1 MNFRELAEKT
11 ESYIIEQRRFFHAC
25 PELSMQEKETTKA
38 IIAQLEA
45 MGLEVKTFDGYYGC
59 MADIVGDQPGK
70 MVALRADI
78 DALPILEETGLP
90 FASKNEG
97 CMHAC
102 GHDCHISMLL
112 GAAKMLTEVKDQ
124 LKGTVRLIFQ
134 PSEEAG
140 SYDGAPALIDQG
152 VLEGVD
158 AIYGAHIWN
167 VLEAP
172 YINIESGNRMA
183 STAEFHV
190 EIEGLSTHGS
200 SPEAGIDAIVVMSA
214 IIMNLQTFVSR
225 NNSPLNPLV
234 VSVGKVEAGSRW
246 NVIAGKAKFE
256 GTVRTFS
263 PELLEEAPK
272 AIARI
277 VENTAAAYGATAKL
291 SSFEWMVIPVINS
304 DEKLVKIGQEA
315 VKKMYGEEALKP
327 MITQMGGEDFSYY
340 MRKVPG
346 VFAFI
351 GSHNPETGKIYSNHH
366 EKYDVDEDV
375 LKRGAAVYA
384 QFAHDFLAQE

>member
-11 ESYIIEQRRFFHAC
+11 ESYIIDRRRYYHQH
-25 PELSMQEKETTKA
+25 PELSEQEKNTTAA
-38 IIAQLEA
+38 IVKDLQA
-45 MGLEVKTFDGYYGC
+45 MGLEVKTYECVNAYGC
-59 MADIVGDQPGK
+59 TADIVGAQPGK
-70 MVALRADI
+70 TVALRADI
-78 DALPILEETGLP
+78 DALPVSEETGLE
-90 FASKNEG
+90 FASENVG

-112 GAAKMLTEVKDQ
+112 GAAKMLAENKDK

-134 PSEEAG
+134 PAEETG
-140 SYDGAPALIDQG
+140 FGAPAFIKAG
-152 VLEGVD
+152 VLDGVD

-167 VLEAP
+167 SLAAP
-172 YINIESGNRMA
+172 YVNIESGNRMA

-190 EIEGLSTHGS
+190 EIEGMSSHGS
-200 SPEAGIDAIVVMSA
+200 APEDGIDAIVAMSA
-214 IIMNLQTFVSR
+214 IILNLQTFVSR

-263 PELLEEAPK
+263 KDMLEEAPRV
-272 AIARI
+272 ISRI

-291 SSFEWMVIPVINS
+291 TDFRWMVVPVIN
-304 DEKLVKIGQEA
+304 DHEDLVKIGQDS
-315 VKKMYGEEALKP
+315 VKKLYGEEGLAP
-327 MITQMGGEDFSYY
+327 MQTLMGGEDFSFY
-340 MRKVPG
+340 MQKVPG
-346 VFAFI
+346 VFGFI
-351 GSHNPETGKIYSNHH
+351 GSNNPETGKIYPNHH
-366 EKYDVDEDV
+366 EKYDVDEEV

>member
-11 ESYIIEQRRFFHAC
+11 ESYIIDRRRYYHQH
-25 PELSMQEKETTKA
+25 PELSEQEKNTTAA
-38 IIAQLEA
+38 IVKDLQA
-45 MGLEVKTFDGYYGC
+45 MGLEVKTYECVNAYGC
-59 MADIVGDQPGK
+59 TADIVGAQPGK
-70 MVALRADI
+70 TVALRADI
-78 DALPILEETGLP
+78 DALPVSEETGLE
-90 FASKNEG
+90 FASENVG

-112 GAAKMLTEVKDQ
+112 GAAKMLAENKDK

-134 PSEEAG
+134 PAEETG
-140 SYDGAPALIDQG
+140 FGAPAFIKAG
-152 VLEGVD
+152 VLDGVD

-167 VLEAP
+167 SLAAP
-172 YINIESGNRMA
+172 YVNIEGGNRMA

-190 EIEGLSTHGS
+190 EIEGMSSHGS
-200 SPEAGIDAIVVMSA
+200 APEDGIDAIVAMSA
-214 IIMNLQTFVSR
+214 IILNLQTFVSR

-263 PELLEEAPK
+263 KDMLEEAPRV
-272 AIARI
+272 ISRI

-291 SSFEWMVIPVINS
+291 TDFRWMVVPVIN
-304 DEKLVKIGQEA
+304 DHEDLVKIGQDA
-315 VKKMYGEEALKP
+315 VKKLYGEEGLAP
-327 MITQMGGEDFSYY
+327 MQTLMGGEDFSFY
-340 MRKVPG
+340 MQKVPG
-346 VFAFI
+346 VFGFI
-351 GSHNPETGKIYSNHH
+351 GSNNPETGKIYPNHH
-366 EKYDVDEDV
+366 EKYDVDEEV

>member
-11 ESYIIEQRRFFHAC
+11 ESYIIDRRRYYHQH
-25 PELSMQEKETTKA
+25 PELSEQEKNTTSA
-38 IIAQLEA
+38 IVKDLQA
-45 MGLEVKTFDGYYGC
+45 MGLEVKTYECVNAYGC
-59 MADIVGDQPGK
+59 TADIVGAQPGK
-70 MVALRADI
+70 TVALRADI
-78 DALPILEETGLP
+78 DALPVLEETGLE
-90 FASKNEG
+90 FASENVG

-112 GAAKMLTEVKDQ
+112 GAAKMLTENKDK

-134 PSEEAG
+134 PAEETG
-140 SYDGAPALIDQG
+140 FGAPAFIKAG
-152 VLEGVD
+152 VLDGVD

-167 VLEAP
+167 SLAAP
-172 YINIESGNRMA
+172 YVNIESGNRMA

-190 EIEGLSTHGS
+190 EIEGLSSHGS
-200 SPEAGIDAIVVMSA
+200 APEDGIDAIVAMSA

-263 PELLEEAPK
+263 KDMLEEAPK
-272 AIARI
+272 VISRI

-291 SSFEWMVIPVINS
+291 SSFKWMVVPVIN
-304 DEKLVKIGQEA
+304 DNEDLVKIGQDA
-315 VKKMYGEEALKP
+315 VKKMYGEEGLAP
-327 MITQMGGEDFSYY
+327 MQTLMGGEDFSFY
-340 MRKVPG
+340 MQKVPG
-346 VFAFI
+346 LFGFI
-351 GSHNPETGKIYSNHH
+351 GSNNPETGKIYPNHH
-366 EKYDVDEDV
+366 EKYDIDEEV